1 MINTKIGSRWHCIN
15 RAHLQ
20 IPLDPLLPIEQEFPR
35 LSAYDRAY
43 SGSYHVDLYYRPVS
57 RWMMGHTVK
66 AKRKWLKEGK
76 TWADSQAEIWLLLF
90 KRLIALHFLHFPS
103 KFECPPPLWILPKFS
118 AIPPFGF
125 SVMTDSHFFSSKN
138 QVIPLKSSPPPPG
151 DK

>member
-20 IPLDPLLPIEQEFPR
+20 IPLDPLLPTEQEFPR

-57 RWMMGHTVK
+57 RWMMGHAVK
-66 AKRKWLKEGK
+66 AKRKWLKEDK
-76 TWADSQAEIWLLLF
+76 TWPDSQAEIWLLLF

-103 KFECPPPLWILPKFS
+103 KFECPPLWILPKFL

-125 SVMTDSHFFSSKN
+125 SVMTDSHFFSPKN
-138 QVIPLKSSPPPPG
+138 QVIPLKSSPPAG